1 MFGHQ
6 ILSSLSFPK
15 LISSL
20 FLTSHPIIP
29 PLHMELIWSWCVH
42 FLGCIFCEM
51 NQSNT
56 SFSLCTQNWF
66 FSLSH
71 ISSYHPIII
80 NLHMGLL
87 WIWHVRFLYWT
98 YCPISTTGA
107 FGWPFTSHFSFKCVI
122 WGVIQPPPPT
132 HTHRFKYS
140 RRRGD
145 GVRWLAFYCSFHSKR
160 QYANHRPSVM

>member
-122 WGVIQPPPPT
+122 WGVIQPPPPPPT
-132 HTHRFKYS
+132 DLSTVEE
-140 RRRGD
+140 GVMVWD
-145 GVRWLAFYCSFHSKR
+145 GWHSTV
-160 QYANHRPSVM
+160 PSTLKGSMLTTARLWCR